1 MNYRNTRCYL
11 NCEKH
16 IYDGIGEYEFP
27 YIHPQDI
34 DVDGVPLLA
43 FQFAKTEKEPEN
55 KICHFFVDDYQFER
69 VWHSPDHY
77 LSVLQRFKAV
87 LSPDF
92 SMYTD
97 FPRAISIFNHYRT
110 QWCGA
115 YWQDHGINV
124 IPTIGWVGRGDDS
137 FVWDGIPRNALV
149 CISTVGSFSKKEYRD
164 LWLDGYHRA
173 LDVLQPKK
181 VLFYGKLYP
190 EIDIPEGVEYTVAVN
205 QNMQRLSEIRDNRRK
220 KAREEKERAK
230 MRTLQAE

>member
-173 LDVLQPKK
+173 LDVL
-181 VLFYGKLYP
+181 LYGKLYP